1 MEDDLIAS
9 LTRQVKEEVVENYLT
24 ERRLLELQVEDLL
37 EQANQT
43 RLQAART
50 GRRLTRLAYLVIK
63 SDMQAEL
70 LHLMKIPEN
79 SFWSSCIT
87 QQFTRG
93 VRFIRVRG
101 FTDKAKFRKLFVE
114 SYVRFYQR
122 MVEYQKAYNNLKAE
136 CQAVNSNIKRFRN
149 NFDLLTIINFLKSLD
164 TVTLERKIFL
174 GENFTAAE
182 LASIDQKLQINLIS
196 FELFDVPPPLT
207 LPKPE
212 RMEEPLSDLAVRVYR
227 KFQTDIK
234 RIMC

>member
-1 MEDDLIAS
+1 MEDDLLAS

-196 FELFDVPPPLT
+196 FELFDVPRPVT